1 MSKVEEKIADLEER
15 LAKTSVNKHTMKSIV
30 YIKAQLS
37 KLRTQLVEITS
48 SKKGGGSGFGIKK
61 SGDAQV
67 AFIGFPS
74 VGKSSLLNELTEGRT
89 DSKVASYD
97 FTTLSAIPGMM
108 EINGASIQLIDL
120 PGIILGAA
128 QGKGRGKQILGA
140 VRTADLMLIIICF
153 QENGKLKTED
163 LAIIRQELY
172 NVGIRLNKKPPR
184 MEIRPREK
192 GGVGI
197 TSQVK
202 QSILNEDL
210 IKTIIFE
217 YKERNASVFLYEDLT
232 PDEFIDGI
240 QGNRN
245 YIRELV
251 IVNKVDLASKEELKR
266 LPLLLPDTDYITVSA
281 LEKRNIAALQARI
294 FETLQFIRVYNKAP
308 NKEADYNDPMIL
320 KRHSTILDVCKKIH
334 KDFVRLYKYALIWG
348 PSARHPG
355 QRFIRMDHEML
366 DGDEITIIL
375 KK

>member
-1 MSKVEEKIADLEER
+1 MSKVEEKISDLEER
-15 LAKTSVNKHTMKSIV
+15 LAKTTPNKHTMKSICE
-30 YIKAQLS
+30 IKSQLA

-61 SGDAQV
+61 AGDAQV

-74 VGKSSLLNELTEGRT
+74 VGKSSLLNELTGGRT

-97 FTTLSAIPGMM
+97 FTTLRAIPGMM

-128 QGKGRGKQILGA
+128 QGKGRGKEILGA
-140 VRTADLMLIIICF
+140 VRTADIILIIICF
-153 QENGKLKTED
+153 KDNGKLNTTD
-163 LAIIRQELY
+163 LNDIRGELY
-172 NVGIRLNKKPPR
+172 NVGIRLNGKPPR
-184 MEIRPREK
+184 MVIRGRQK
-192 GGVGI
+192 GVIGV
-197 TSQVK
+197 TTQVK

-210 IKTIIFE
+210 IKTIMNE
-217 YKERNASVFLYEDLT
+217 YKKRNASVYLYEDLS

-245 YIRELV
+245 YIKEFV
-251 IVNKVDLASKEELKR
+251 IVNKVDLASKEELRK
-266 LPLLLPDTDYITVSA
+266 LPKLLPNTDYVTVSA
-281 LEKRNIAALQARI
+281 LEKRNIEALRGKI
-294 FETLQFIRVYNKAP
+294 FEKLQLIRVYNKAP
-308 NKEADYNDPMIL
+308 NKEADYDDPMIMT
-320 KRHSTILDVCKKIH
+320 RGCTIKDVCKKIH

-348 PSARHPG
+348 PSAKHPG
-355 QRFIRMDHEML
+355 QRFIRMDHEIL

>member
-1 MSKVEEKIADLEER
+1 MSKVEEKIAELEER
-15 LAKTSVNKHTMKSIV
+15 LAKTIPNKHTMRSICEIKS
-30 YIKAQLS
+30 QLS

-61 SGDAQV
+61 AGDSQV

-97 FTTLSAIPGMM
+97 FTTLTAIPGMM

-128 QGKGRGKQILGA
+128 QGKGRGKEILGA
-140 VRTADLMLIIICF
+140 VRTADLILIIINF
-153 QENGKLKTED
+153 QDTGKLNTKD
-163 LAIIRQELY
+163 LNVIREELY
-172 NVGIRLNKKPPR
+172 NVGIRLNAKPPR

-192 GGVGI
+192 GGIGI

-202 QSILNEDL
+202 QSVLNEDL
-210 IKTIIFE
+210 IKTIMYE
-217 YKERNASVFLYEDLT
+217 YKKRNAGVFLYEDLT

-251 IVNKVDLASKEELKR
+251 IINKVDLASKAELKN
-266 LPLLLPDTDYITVSA
+266 LPKLLPNTDYVTVSA
-281 LEKRNIAALQARI
+281 LEKRNIDALRAKI
-294 FETLQFIRVYNKAP
+294 FEKLDLIRVYNKPP
-308 NKEADYNDPMIL
+308 NKEADYDDPMIL
-320 KRHSTILDVCKKIH
+320 KRHSTIEDVCRKIH
-334 KDFVRLYKYALIWG
+334 KDFVRLYKYALRWG
-348 PSARHPG
+348 PSAKHAG
-355 QRFIRMDHEML
+355 QRFMRMDHEML